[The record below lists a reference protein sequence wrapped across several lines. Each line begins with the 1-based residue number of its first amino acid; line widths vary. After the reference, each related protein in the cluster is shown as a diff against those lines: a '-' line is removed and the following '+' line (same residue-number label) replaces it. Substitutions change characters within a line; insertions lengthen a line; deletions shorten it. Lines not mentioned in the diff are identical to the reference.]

1 MAEYKSNSHRS
12 KEALNEKENKV
23 EVLDKKKVEKV
34 TNGTVKT
41 KKKSEIHKWTDI
53 FLAEDVTNVKNYIID
68 EVLLPAAKKAVS
80 DIVTNGIDMLLY
92 GETRNRTKEKGSRIS
107 YSKYYDERDRY
118 DRRDRDRD
126 RGRSRR
132 VRSGYD
138 YDDII
143 LETRGEA
150 EDVLDRMD
158 DLLDTYG
165 IVSVADLYDLVGIQG
180 NYTDNKYGWTNL
192 RNADVQRIRDGYL
205 LKLPKALPLD

>member
-12 KEALNEKENKV
+12 KEQAEKKKEVV
-23 EVLDKKKVEKV
+23 EKKKVEKV

-68 EVLLPAAKKAVS
+68 DVLLPAAKKAIS

-92 GETRNRTKEKGSRIS
+92 GETRSRTKEKGSRVS
-107 YSKYYDERDRY
+107 YSKYYDDRDRY

-126 RGRSRR
+126 RGRR
-132 VRSGYD
+132 VRNGYD

-158 DLLDTYG
+158 DLIDTYG

-192 RNADVQRIRDGYL
+192 RNADIQRLRDGYL